1 MRKAAL
7 FLLTLSLCSCSP
19 NAKEEPQTPPPPPPN
34 PAVQKLSALLGW
46 DKFLPD
52 FTRVYPGCPD
62 AELRKELNAKLDD
75 VIRRFIDAAQH
86 DATKEQYLDLL
97 KRSILRFDRYELDSE
112 ECDRICDWF
121 EQIMDCVGLESSEGA
136 LNTWRYG
143 WFLGY
148 LLEGMPKERQSSG
161 P

>member
-7 FLLTLSLCSCSP
+7 FLLMVSLCSCSS
-19 NAKEEPQTPPPPPPN
+19 KVKKEPQAPPPN

-52 FTRVYPGCPD
+52 DAGMYPGCPD

-75 VIRRFIDAAQH
+75 VIRQFIDAAQH
-86 DATKEQYLDLL
+86 NATKEQYLDLL
-97 KRSILRFDRYELDSE
+97 KRSILRFDSGELDSE
-112 ECDRICDWF
+112 ECDRIGYWF
-121 EQIMDCVGLESSEGA
+121 ERIMDCVGLESSEGA

-148 LLEGMPKERQSSG
+148 LLEGMPKEGQSSD

>member
-7 FLLTLSLCSCSP
+7 FLLMLSLCSCSS
-19 NAKEEPQTPPPPPPN
+19 NAKKEPQALPPPPPN
-34 PAVQKLSALLGW
+34 PAVEKLSTLLGW
-46 DKFLPD
+46 DKFRPD

-62 AELRKELNAKLDD
+62 AELRKTLNAKLDD
-75 VIRRFIDAAQH
+75 VIRRFIDAARQN
-86 DATKEQYLDLL
+86 ATKEQYLDLL
-97 KRSILRFDRYELDSE
+97 TRSILRFDRHELDSE
-112 ECDRICDWF
+112 ECDRIGHWF
-121 EQIMDCVGLESSEGA
+121 ERIMDCVGLESSEGA

-148 LLEGMPKERQSSG
+148 MLEHMPKEEQSSG